1 MRCLGEMKTA
11 LLVVDVQN
19 DFCPGGAL
27 AVAGGDE
34 IIPVINRLLPRFE
47 VVVYTRDWH
56 PENHISFADPPK
68 YMDKSWPPHCVAG
81 TWGAEF
87 HPRLVIRP
95 DGIIVEKG
103 TNVDMEAYSGFQGT
117 DLAEKLRGRQV
128 GTVYITGLA
137 TDYCVKA
144 SALDAVK
151 EGFQVLVIEDAC
163 RGVDSPPGSVENAV
177 QEMKEAGIKIVTEDK
192 VGSSENG

>member
-1 MRCLGEMKTA
+1 MKRA

-56 PENHISFADPPK
+56 PENHISFADPPQF
-68 YMDKSWPPHCVAG
+68 MDKSWPPHCVAG
-81 TWGAEF
+81 TWGTEF
-87 HPRLVIRP
+87 HPRLVVRP

-103 TNVDMEAYSGFQGT
+103 TDVNLEAYSGFQGT
-117 DLAEKLRGRQV
+117 DLAEQLRGRQV
-128 GTVYITGLA
+128 ETVYLTGLA

-144 SALDAVK
+144 TALDAVK
-151 EGFQVLVIEDAC
+151 EGFRVLVIEDAC
-163 RGVDSPPGSVENAV
+163 RGVDSPPGSVEKAF
-177 QEMKEAGIKIVTEDK
+177 QEMKEAGVKIVTEDK
-192 VGSSENG
+192 VGSNENG

>member
-1 MRCLGEMKTA
+1 VKTA

-34 IIPVINRLLPRFE
+34 IIPVINRLLPQFA

-56 PENHISFADPPK
+56 PENHMSFADPPQF
-68 YMDKSWPPHCVAG
+68 MDKSWPPHCVAG
-81 TWGAEF
+81 AWGAEF
-87 HPRLVIRP
+87 HPPLEVRP
-95 DGIIVEKG
+95 DGIIVDKG
-103 TNVDMEAYSGFQGT
+103 TKVDIEAYSGFQDTG
-117 DLAEKLRGRQV
+117 LAEKLRGCKV

-144 SALDAVK
+144 TALDAVK
-151 EGFQVLVIEDAC
+151 EGFQVLVVDEAC
-163 RGVDSPPGSVENAV
+163 RGVGSPPGSVEKAFK
-177 QEMKEAGIKIVTEDK
+177 EMKEAGVKVVTEDE
-192 VGSSENG
+192 VGSKENA